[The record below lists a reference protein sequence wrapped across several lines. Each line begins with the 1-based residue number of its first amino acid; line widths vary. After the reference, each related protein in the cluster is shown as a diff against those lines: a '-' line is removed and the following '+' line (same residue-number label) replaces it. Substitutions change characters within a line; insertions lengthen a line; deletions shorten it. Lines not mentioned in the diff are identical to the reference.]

1 MSSSILGDD
10 LIREIEQNSSHSFSE
25 RYIYKNREEA
35 AIRLAAKLKLLLD
48 KSASEFTILAI
59 PRGGVV
65 TGDVVA
71 SHLGAKLDVIVS
83 RKIGAPHNSEL
94 AVGAV
99 MHDGSFY
106 PNQDIISKLS
116 LSQDYIDEHT
126 SIQRKEIERRLMRF
140 RGSSQYQLQGKSI
153 ILVDD
158 GIATGATMFA
168 IINWLEKQ
176 KLRKLIVA
184 VPVAPKDTYDKLK
197 DEEKVDDLVVLQSPI
212 VFFAVGAFY
221 KDFSQISDEQVI
233 KIMSKHR
240 YKHATSL
247 GVKTT
252 K

>member
-1 MSSSILGDD
+1 MSRSLLGDD
-10 LIREIEQNSSHSFSE
+10 LTRKIEQDNDDYFS

-35 AIRLAAKLKLLLD
+35 ATRLAAKLKLLLD

-71 SHLGAKLDVIVS
+71 SHLGAKLDIVVS
-83 RKIGAPHNSEL
+83 RKIGAPHNSEV
-94 AVGAV
+94 AIGAV

-116 LSQDYIDEHT
+116 LSQEYIDEHI
-126 SIQRKEIERRLMRF
+126 SIQRKEIDRRLMRF
-140 RGSSQYQLQGKSI
+140 RGSNQYQLQGKSI

-168 IINWLEKQ
+168 VINWLGNQ

-184 VPVAPKDTYDKLK
+184 VPVAPKDTFDKLK
-197 DEEKVDDLVVLQSPI
+197 EEEKVDDVVVLQSPI
-212 VFFAVGAFY
+212 VFWAVGEFY
-221 KDFSQISDEQVI
+221 QDFSQVSDEQVV
-233 KIMSKHR
+233 KIMDKHR
-240 YKHATSL
+240 YKHGL
-247 GVKTT
+247 
-252 K
+252 

>member
-1 MSSSILGDD
+1 MIIFHD
-10 LIREIEQNSSHSFSE
+10 
-25 RYIYKNREEA
+25 IYKNREEA
-35 AIRLAAKLKLLLD
+35 ATRLAAKLKLLLD

-71 SHLGAKLDVIVS
+71 SRLGAKLDIVVS

-94 AVGAV
+94 AIGAV
-99 MHDGSFY
+99 MYDGSFY

-116 LSQDYIDEHT
+116 LSQEYIDEQI

-140 RGSSQYQLQGKSI
+140 RGSNQYQLQGKSI

-168 IINWLEKQ
+168 VINWLGNQ
-176 KLRKLIVA
+176 KLSRLIVA
-184 VPVAPKDTYDKLK
+184 VPVAPKDTFDKLRH
-197 DEEKVDDLVVLQSPI
+197 EGKVDDVVILQSPV

-221 KDFSQISDEQVI
+221 QDFSQVTDEQVV
-233 KIMSKHR
+233 KIMAKHR
-240 YKHATSL
+240 YKSSL
-247 GVKTT
+247 IPL
-252 K
+252 